1 MKTQKGFIQTPLLIA
16 IIVGILVLGGAGY
29 FGVTQYQKS
38 QQENIA
44 KEQQAQEQQKALE
57 QAQAEIDKLK
67 QESELTQTKQK
78 QLEQKVS
85 SGSQTTGVAISS
97 SELAPYL
104 SAIVKVS
111 CSTRTLESTGS
122 GTFWKYG
129 NLHGVLTNDHVPLSD
144 ASYCT
149 ASWPY
154 DEAKGQIRGDH
165 FLFFPGLDLDWNKK
179 TDATFIEL
187 DSELKNDKSGSGL
200 YISDMNYGV
209 YNLRRCPAKM
219 AIGLPVVIIGYP
231 ASTQTDTTYPRTIT
245 NGIISGWDQSVQPPQ
260 GTLPYVN
267 YFVSNKID
275 SGNSGGIALSKD
287 ASGLCV
293 LGIPTWLQVGNYDTQ
308 GIIQNILNVLTKQ

>member
-16 IIVGILVLGGAGY
+16 IIVGVLVLGGAGY
-29 FGVTQYQKS
+29 FGVKQYQKS
-38 QQENIA
+38 QQENIV

-67 QESELTQTKQK
+67 LESELTQTKQK

-85 SGSQTTGVAISS
+85 SGNQTTGLTISS
-97 SELAPYL
+97 SELASYL
-104 SAIVKVS
+104 SSIVKVS
-111 CSTRTLESTGS
+111 CSTRTVESTGS

-129 NLHGVLTNDHVPLSD
+129 NLQGVLTNDHVPLSD

-165 FLFFPGLDLDWNKK
+165 FLFFPGFDLDWNKK
-179 TDATFIEL
+179 TDATFIDL
-187 DSELKNDKSGSGL
+187 TGDKSGSGL
-200 YISDMNYGV
+200 YITDMNYGV

-287 ASGLCV
+287 TNGLCV

-308 GIIQNILNVLTKQ
+308 GIIQNILNVLSKQ